1 VGALSHFL
9 ESEGIATTQIS
20 LVREH
25 TVALRA
31 PRALWVPFILGRPF
45 GVPNDAPFQRR
56 VLLAALRLLDAPAGA
71 GPLLEDFPDDAPQT
85 VAATDDATFA
95 CPVSFGRYATNEREA
110 LLQEIDELASWHR
123 LACERRGRTTAG
135 LSGLSASRAASY
147 LVDFIENNETPLYR
161 AELTRGL
168 SLRLACED
176 IKAYYLEAVNAQPGQ
191 QAAQQAHAWFWRDTV
206 AGRVFIKLRT
216 VCLASTDETVKQ
228 FGLGNLVPRAI
239 LQAQTRDEPA
249 APRH

>member
-1 VGALSHFL
+1 M
-9 ESEGIATTQIS
+9 
-20 LVREH
+20 REH
-25 TVALRA
+25 TAALRA

-56 VLLAALRLLDAPAGA
+56 VLLAALRLLELPQGS
-71 GPLLEDFPDDAPQT
+71 GPVLEDFAEDAPQS
-85 VAATDDATFA
+85 AATTEEAPFA
-95 CPVSFGRYATNEREA
+95 CPVSFSRTAVNERDA

-123 LACERRGRTTAG
+123 ISRERHGRTTAA
-135 LSGLSASRAASY
+135 LSGLSASQAAGY
-147 LVDFIENNETPLYR
+147 LIDFIENNATPLYR
-161 AELTRGL
+161 EHLARGL

-176 IKAYYLEAVNAQPGQ
+176 LKAYYLEAVNAQPGH

-206 AGRVFIKLRT
+206 AGRVFVKLRE
-216 VCLASTDETVKQ
+216 VCLASADETVKQ

-239 LQAQTRDEPA
+239 LHAQAREVGS

>member
-1 VGALSHFL
+1 MGALSHFI

-25 TVALRA
+25 TAALRA

-45 GVPNDAPFQRR
+45 GVPNDAAFQRR
-56 VLLAALRLLDAPAGA
+56 VLLAALRLLDAPNTH
-71 GPLLEDFPDDAPQT
+71 GPLLEDFTEEAPQT
-85 VAATDDATFA
+85 AAVADEAAFA
-95 CPVSFGRYATNEREA
+95 CPVSFSRNAQPLSDREA

-123 LACERRGRTTAG
+123 VARERRGRTTAV
-135 LSGLSASRAASY
+135 LSGLSAAQAAVY

-161 AELTRGL
+161 AELARGL

-176 IKAYYLEAVNAQPGQ
+176 IKAYYLEAVNAQPGR

-216 VCLASTDETVKQ
+216 VCLASTDDTVKQ

-239 LQAQTRDEPA
+239 LQTQA
-249 APRH
+249 AEVPRR